1 MSVVP
6 SSSFPVFPQ
15 DAKPNSN
22 FTRQIAAFHP
32 SIWGDYFYSY
42 DSSFHEDDSDIQQ
55 LTLLKEY
62 VRKMIVSPIDNNFLF
77 KLNIINSVQRLGV
90 SYHFEHEIDEALH
103 QIYEISTKE
112 NNIISYND
120 DLHHLTLLFRLL
132 RQQGYP
138 ISSDVFCKFK
148 DKAGKFKERIVN
160 DVEGMLSLYE
170 ASQLRFHGEE
180 ILEEAYSFTL
190 IELTKSLTNKLS
202 PFLSGLVHH
211 SIGQALRKGMPRLE
225 ARYYI
230 SFYQQDPSHDEC
242 LLTFAKLD
250 FNMLQKLHRK
260 EVSSVT
266 KWWVKDLNVP
276 TNFPFVRDRIVESCF
291 WIVGVYYEP
300 QYCLARSILIK
311 VIAMTSIID
320 DVYDAYGT
328 IDELEIFTD
337 AIESRWDISSLV
349 DLPEYMRL
357 CYKDLLDI
365 FEETEQ
371 ELRKRGKEN
380 FVKYAE
386 KEMKRLVQAYLIE
399 ARWFNSNHTPT
410 VEKYMEIATMSC
422 GYAMLTTVS
431 FLGMED
437 TTEEVL
443 IWATSHPKII
453 EAASI
458 LCRLMDDIVG
468 SEFEHERGHVV
479 SSVDCYMKQ
488 YNSSRQ
494 NAIKE
499 LHKLVESA
507 WKDINEECLN
517 PTQVPMKF
525 LMRVLNLTRM
535 MDVLYKE
542 QDNYTHSGGIMKDYI
557 KALLVNKVP
566 MQIS

>member
-1 MSVVP
+1 MVP
-6 SSSFPVFPQ
+6 SSSSSSLPIFSH
-15 DAKPNSN
+15 DTKPNLN
-22 FTRQIAAFHP
+22 FPRHTATFHP
-32 SIWGDYFYSY
+32 SIWGNYFLSS
-42 DSSFHEDDSDIQQ
+42 DSIYEDDSDIKQV
-55 LTLLKEY
+55 TLLKEY
-62 VRKMIVSPIDNNFLF
+62 VRTMIVSPVDNNFLF
-77 KLNIINSVQRLGV
+77 KLNIINSVQHLGV
-90 SYHFEHEIDEALH
+90 SYHFEHEIDETLH

-120 DLHHLTLLFRLL
+120 DLHHLALLFRLL

-148 DKAGKFKERIVN
+148 DQAGKFKESIVN
-160 DVEGMLSLYE
+160 DVDGMLRLYE

-190 IELTKSLTNKLS
+190 IELTKSLTTKLS

-211 SIGQALRKGMPRLE
+211 SIGQELRKGMPRLE

-230 SFYQQDPSHDEC
+230 SFYQQDPSHNEC

-260 EVSSVT
+260 EVSSMT
-266 KWWVKDLNVP
+266 KWWVKDLNVS
-276 TNFPFVRDRIVESCF
+276 TNFPFVRDRIVEVCF

-300 QYCLARSILIK
+300 QYCLARSILNK
-311 VIAMTSIID
+311 VVAMTSIID

-328 IDELEIFTD
+328 IDELEIFTN
-337 AIESRWDISSLV
+337 AIERWDISSLV
-349 DLPEYMRL
+349 DLPEYMKL
-357 CYKDLLDI
+357 CYKALLDI

-371 ELRKRGKEN
+371 ELRMQGKEY
-380 FVKYAE
+380 FVKYS
-386 KEMKRLVQAYLIE
+386 KNEMKRLIQAYLTE
-399 ARWFNSNHTPT
+399 SRWFNSNHTPT
-410 VEKYMEIATMSC
+410 VEEYMEVATVTST
-422 GYAMLTTVS
+422 YAMLTTVS

-453 EAASI
+453 EAASVI
-458 LCRLMDDIVG
+458 ARIMDDIVG

-479 SSVDCYMKQ
+479 SSVDCYMMQ
-488 YNSSRQ
+488 YNSSRE

-517 PTQVPMKF
+517 PTQIPMKF
-525 LMRVLNLTRM
+525 LMRVLNLARM

-542 QDNYTHSGGIMKDYI
+542 HDNYTNSEGVMKDYI
-557 KALLVNKVP
+557 NAVLVNKVP
-566 MQIS
+566 TQIS

>member
-1 MSVVP
+1 
-6 SSSFPVFPQ
+6 
-15 DAKPNSN
+15 
-22 FTRQIAAFHP
+22 
-32 SIWGDYFYSY
+32 
-42 DSSFHEDDSDIQQ
+42 
-55 LTLLKEY
+55 
-62 VRKMIVSPIDNNFLF
+62 
-77 KLNIINSVQRLGV
+77 
-90 SYHFEHEIDEALH
+90 
-103 QIYEISTKE
+103 
-112 NNIISYND
+112 
-120 DLHHLTLLFRLL
+120 
-132 RQQGYP
+132 
-138 ISSDVFCKFK
+138 
-148 DKAGKFKERIVN
+148 
-160 DVEGMLSLYE
+160 MLSLYE

-190 IELTKSLTNKLS
+190 IELTKSLTTKLS

-211 SIGQALRKGMPRLE
+211 SIGQAFRKGMPR
-225 ARYYI
+225 
-230 SFYQQDPSHDEC
+230 
-242 LLTFAKLD
+242 
-250 FNMLQKLHRK
+250 
-260 EVSSVT
+260 
-266 KWWVKDLNVP
+266 WWVKDLNVS
-276 TNFPFVRDRIVESCF
+276 TNFPFVRDRMVEGCF

-300 QYCLARSILIK
+300 QYCLARRILSK
-311 VIAMTSIID
+311 VVAMISIID

-328 IDELEIFTD
+328 IDELEIFTN
-337 AIESRWDISSLV
+337 AIERWDISSLV
-349 DLPEYMRL
+349 DLPEYMKL
-357 CYKDLLDI
+357 CYKALLDI

-371 ELRKRGKEN
+371 ELRMQGKEY
-380 FVKYAE
+380 FVKYSK
-386 KEMKRLVQAYLIE
+386 KEVKRLIQAYLSE
-399 ARWFNSNHTPT
+399 SRWFHTNHTPT
-410 VEKYMEIATMSC
+410 VEEYMEVATVTST
-422 GYAMLTTVS
+422 YAMLTTVS

-458 LCRLMDDIVG
+458 ISRLMDDIVG

-499 LHKLVESA
+499 LYKLVESG

-525 LMRVLNLTRM
+525 LMRVLNLARM

-566 MQIS
+566 LQIS